1 MSEFDLQYEART
13 TIKSEYLADFI
24 AEFIDTLETP
34 TEWNL
39 YVDGS
44 SNKTGSGA
52 GVIIESNQGIQVEL
66 SLKFGFPASNN
77 QAEYEALLAG
87 LKLAKEVET
96 KKLNIYS
103 DSQVVTSQI
112 TGSYQ
117 AKDPTMK
124 KYLDKT
130 KELLRQ
136 IGEYKIC
143 HIPREQNA

>member
-1 MSEFDLQYEART
+1 M
-13 TIKSEYLADFI
+13 
-24 AEFIDTLETP
+24 
-34 TEWNL
+34 
-39 YVDGS
+39 
-44 SNKTGSGA
+44 
-52 GVIIESNQGIQVEL
+52 IIESNQGTQLEL

-87 LKLAKEVET
+87 LKLAREVGAR
-96 KKLNIYS
+96 KLNIYS

-124 KYLDKT
+124 KYLDRT
-130 KELLRQ
+130 KEQLGQL
-136 IGEYKIC
+136 GEYRIY